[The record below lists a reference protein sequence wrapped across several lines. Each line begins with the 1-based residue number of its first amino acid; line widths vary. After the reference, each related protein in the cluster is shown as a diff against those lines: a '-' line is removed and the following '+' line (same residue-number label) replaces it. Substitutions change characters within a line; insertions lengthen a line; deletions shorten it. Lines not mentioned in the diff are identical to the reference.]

1 MIEFGSKVIGY
12 HSWVIV
18 NNSLTSAAKRLKFH
32 FSAQQKGIQTKDD
45 AGDSNQIKGPKLEIS
60 NVEDGPIGPLGNSDN
75 LNTTDQSKV
84 EESIKITKGG
94 KWSLL
99 KENLTQAEDAS
110 TRHIF
115 TNA

>member
-1 MIEFGSKVIGY
+1 
-12 HSWVIV
+12 
-18 NNSLTSAAKRLKFH
+18 
-32 FSAQQKGIQTKDD
+32 
-45 AGDSNQIKGPKLEIS
+45 
-60 NVEDGPIGPLGNSDN
+60 LGNSDN